1 MTYVELV
8 AVDRIY
14 PPKKLMGVPL
24 EDWPMNQLLNYKAI
38 QNKTLLLLNDEKKCK
53 QLKRALKKARSN
65 TEKVTAFTQFA
76 NLPMISMQG

>member
-24 EDWPMNQLLNYKAI
+24 EDWPMNQLLNYKSI
-38 QNKTLLLLNDEKKCK
+38 QNKTLLLAKKNFSGY
-53 QLKRALKKARSN
+53 AHAP
-65 TEKVTAFTQFA
+65 KVI
-76 NLPMISMQG
+76 NW

>member
-1 MTYVELV
+1 
-8 AVDRIY
+8 
-14 PPKKLMGVPL
+14 
-24 EDWPMNQLLNYKAI
+24 MNQLLNYKSI

>member
-1 MTYVELV
+1 
-8 AVDRIY
+8 
-14 PPKKLMGVPL
+14 MGVPL
-24 EDWPMNQLLNYKAI
+24 EDWPMTQLLNYKSI

-65 TEKVTAFTQFA
+65 TEKVTAFIQFA

>member
-1 MTYVELV
+1 MTV
-8 AVDRIY
+8 AINRTY
-14 PPKKLMGVPL
+14 PPKNLMEHPL
-24 EDWPMNQLLNYKAI
+24 EDWSMDQLVDYIKI

-76 NLPMISMQG
+76 KLPMISMQG